1 MIDAKS
7 LLAVLKDDPSWRRL
21 IDKLHDD
28 AGLDAYDHTLIVEA
42 AEELAWALGEEIFE
56 LTLSGM
62 RRHMIVERWQEKNAT
77 AATVA

>member
-1 MIDAKS
+1 MVDAKS
-7 LLAVLKDDPSWRRL
+7 LLAVLKDDPAWRRL
-21 IDKLHDD
+21 IDQLHDD

-56 LTLSGM
+56 LTRSGM
-62 RRHMIVERWQEKNAT
+62 RRRMLIEEWHKKNAT

>member
-1 MIDAKS
+1 MIDGRK
-7 LLAVLKDDPSWRRL
+7 LLELLKDDYAWRRL

-28 AGLDAYDHTLIVEA
+28 AGLDAYDHTLIVA
-42 AEELAWALGEEIFE
+42 AADELAWALGEEIFE